1 MYCPSSFIISYRHP
15 CAVLQLGHPR
25 VHPFLGLATILVP
38 LSVLPGPQCYLD
50 FPLVNSVSLRFSF
63 LTTCLFLT
71 SLLRVSSSYLV
82 TTLLIPSTFS
92 DDHTTGHSIPVSKF
106 TGLAG
111 FPTTEYL
118 TPRRSSD
125 HL

>member
-38 LSVLPGPQCYLD
+38 LSVLPGPQCYLY

-63 LTTCLFLT
+63 LTVVMFMY
-71 SLLRVSSSYLV
+71 S
-82 TTLLIPSTFS
+82 
-92 DDHTTGHSIPVSKF
+92 HSGYSCSCIHIQAF
-106 TGLAG
+106 RFGYTGLGIQASLY
-111 FPTTEYL
+111 TQTCIVNLNTLNVNTECECFIL
-118 TPRRSSD
+118 IS
-125 HL
+125 

>member
-63 LTTCLFLT
+63 LTVASDAGAFDKPSD
-71 SLLRVSSSYLV
+71 SLLTQLTHLSRLSASCSRLSHHSS
-82 TTLLIPSTFS
+82 
-92 DDHTTGHSIPVSKF
+92 
-106 TGLAG
+106 
-111 FPTTEYL
+111 
-118 TPRRSSD
+118 
-125 HL
+125 